1 MENCKVR
8 KMDYYFYVVPGNA
21 RLRGVPVRGVE
32 EEGEVR
38 GVRLAMR
45 ATTTRTPDPRV
56 AWWAGPSDT

>member
-1 MENCKVR
+1 
-8 KMDYYFYVVPGNA
+8 MDYYFYVVPGNA
-21 RLRGVPVRGVE
+21 RLRGVPCKEE

-38 GVRLAMR
+38 VRPAMR

>member
-1 MENCKVR
+1 
-8 KMDYYFYVVPGNA
+8 MDYYFHVVPGNA

-38 GVRLAMR
+38 VRLMR
-45 ATTTRTPDPRV
+45 ATTTTRTPDPRV

>member
-1 MENCKVR
+1 
-8 KMDYYFYVVPGNA
+8 MDYYFYVVPGNA
-21 RLRGVPVRGVE
+21 RLRGVPCKEE